1 MSADPLIYVHYAFQ
15 SCDIKSYQNSKR
27 YCGDDRT
34 LLSKKSI
41 KSFLQSVQHCVD
53 QQPNTIHTV
62 AIFDDHCTEELR
74 AFHQKCIDEF
84 SSDNIKFEVIKLPKQ
99 PTAADGIRESIRACY
114 LWMQD
119 NGRDFVYQI
128 QDDYMFSEPAI
139 YEMLDVW
146 QQMYR
151 ETNSEIILSP
161 WNDPD
166 IWFREY
172 RHRATPRAIIQ
183 GKCRY
188 WIQSYDCA
196 CTFLTSHK
204 QFAQHWDLYNDFFYL
219 ITKLEETGG
228 MLENKSLNYMFVHR
242 GVLMLVPMTSVAWH
256 MQVIEDKDPYVPWE
270 PIWDA
275 IDVS

>member
-1 MSADPLIYVHYAFQ
+1 MIHVHYAFQ
-15 SCDIKSYQNSKR
+15 SCDIKSYQDSKR

-41 KSFLQSVQHCVD
+41 KSFLQSVKYCAD
-53 QQPNTIHTV
+53 QQPDTHHHI
-62 AIFDDHCTEELR
+62 AIFDDDCSNELR
-74 AFHQKCIDEF
+74 AFHQQCMTEF
-84 SSDNIKFEVIKLPKQ
+84 SSAQIQIEVIALPKQ
-99 PTAADGIRESIRACY
+99 PDPKKGIAESIRACY
-114 LWMQD
+114 LWLQD
-119 NGRDFVYQI
+119 NGRDFVYQV
-128 QDDYMFSEPAI
+128 QDDYMFSESAI

-151 ETNSEIILSP
+151 DTQTESIISG

-172 RHRATPRAIIQ
+172 RHRATPRTVVQ
-183 GKCRY
+183 GKYRY

-196 CTFLTSHK
+196 CTFLTSHN

-219 ITKLEETGG
+219 IPKLEETDG
-228 MLENKSLNYMFVHR
+228 MLENKSLNYMFTQR
-242 GVLMLVPMTSVAWH
+242 GVLMLVPITSMAWH

>member
-1 MSADPLIYVHYAFQ
+1 MSAPTIHIHYAFQ
-15 SCDIKSYQNSKR
+15 SCDIKSYQDSKR

-41 KSFLQSVQHCVD
+41 RSFLQSVSYCVEKV
-53 QQPNTIHTV
+53 PNTVHTI
-62 AIFDDHCTEELR
+62 AIFDDDCSEDLR
-74 AFHQKCIDEF
+74 AFHQKCIDQF
-84 SSDNIKFEVIKLPKQ
+84 SCNNIQIEVIKLPKQ
-99 PTAADGIRESIRACY
+99 PNPKQGIADSIRECY
-114 LWMQD
+114 LWLQD

-128 QDDYMFSEPAI
+128 QDDYMFVDEAI

-151 ETNSEIILSP
+151 DTQTEAIIGG

-166 IWFREY
+166 IWAREY
-172 RHRATPRAIIQ
+172 RYRATPRTIVP
-183 GKCRY
+183 GKHRY

-196 CTFLTSHK
+196 CTFLTSHS
-204 QFAQHWDLYNDFFYL
+204 QFSKHWDLYTDFFYL
-219 ITKLEETGG
+219 IPKLDETDG
-228 MLENKSLNYMFVHR
+228 MLENKSLNYMFVKR
-242 GVLMLVPMTSVAWH
+242 GVLMLVPMSSVSWH
-256 MQVIEDKDPYVPWE
+256 MQVWEDEDPYIPWR